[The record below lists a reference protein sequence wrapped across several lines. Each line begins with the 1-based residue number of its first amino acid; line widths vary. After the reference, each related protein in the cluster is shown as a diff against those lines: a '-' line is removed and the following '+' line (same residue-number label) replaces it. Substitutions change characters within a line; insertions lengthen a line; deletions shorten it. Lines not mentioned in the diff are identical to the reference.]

1 MTKLINQAG
10 YQDVYQIIVDKIKK
24 RTEKLLAHREPH
36 VEIDAVIFSRESGF
50 LAASKPVQ
58 EIKDEWQ

>member
-1 MTKLINQAG
+1 MIA
-10 YQDVYQIIVDKIKK
+10 DKIKL

-50 LAASKPVQ
+50 LAASKPLQ
-58 EIKDEWQ
+58 EIKGEWQ